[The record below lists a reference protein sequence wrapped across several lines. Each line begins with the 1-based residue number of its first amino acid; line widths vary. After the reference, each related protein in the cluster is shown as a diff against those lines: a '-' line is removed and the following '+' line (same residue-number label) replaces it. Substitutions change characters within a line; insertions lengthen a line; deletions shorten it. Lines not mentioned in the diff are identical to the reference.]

1 MGKKTRKHSRK
12 NRRVTRRRIPRRH
25 KRGGSTFPLI
35 PADSAFPHST
45 AGESSDNVM
54 GYVAKK

>member
-1 MGKKTRKHSRK
+1 MAKKTRRH
-12 NRRVTRRRIPRRH
+12 RRRNTRRTRHRRR
-25 KRGGSTFPLI
+25 RGGSDRLPLV
-35 PADSAFPHST
+35 PPDSAFPHST